1 MSKEGIKFNLDKVP
15 LNDEKAMEL
24 FSRGDTVAVFQFES
38 PGMRKHLS
46 ALKPSRFED
55 LVAMNALYR
64 PGPMDYIPQFIKRK
78 LGEEEIA
85 YDHPMMETYL
95 KDTYGITV
103 YQEQVMLLSRTL
115 AGFTRGEADTLRKA
129 MGKKQIKVMDKLKI
143 KFKDGC
149 LAKEEFVNGCAGN
162 DPEKLID
169 KIWDDWTAFASYAF
183 NKSHAV
189 CYAYVAYQCGYLK
202 AHYPVHFMAAVLS
215 SEIRDPAKISFYINH
230 SREIGIKVLPPDVN
244 NSDVKFTVNNGSI
257 VYALNGIKGVGEVA
271 AFSIVEARKKVG
283 KFKDLAHFLENV
295 DLRVVNKAVVDV
307 LIRVG
312 AFDSFGQ
319 KRKWMSENL
328 ESLLNDAQ
336 QLQEDERRGQ
346 MGLFDF
352 GEMTKDSPP
361 EGVDVEEWDED
372 YRLFEERDILG
383 FFVTGSPLDKYKSFI
398 KEHCQYDS
406 KSIKTLKIKGFSATA
421 TIAGIVDSVK
431 VKKNDSGENWALVTI
446 SDNYGTF
453 EVMVYKKQYEEFS
466 FLLELKKIVYLKLF
480 CRKRGENQL
489 SFSVDTVEDL
499 SQKRFGEV
507 TECHV
512 YLRNDVASEKEL
524 EDFRDDINRVPGTL
538 KLLFHLK
545 DNFDREHVLRA
556 KGYTMPKD
564 QDFAKMLET
573 KYHFINKIRLL

>member
-1 MSKEGIKFNLDKVP
+1 M
-15 LNDEKAMEL
+15 
-24 FSRGDTVAVFQFES
+24 
-38 PGMRKHLS
+38 
-46 ALKPSRFED
+46 
-55 LVAMNALYR
+55 
-64 PGPMDYIPQFIKRK
+64 
-78 LGEEEIA
+78 
-85 YDHPMMETYL
+85 
-95 KDTYGITV
+95 
-103 YQEQVMLLSRTL
+103 
-115 AGFTRGEADTLRKA
+115 
-129 MGKKQIKVMDKLKI
+129 
-143 KFKDGC
+143 
-149 LAKEEFVNGCAGN
+149 
-162 DPEKLID
+162 
-169 KIWDDWTAFASYAF
+169 
-183 NKSHAV
+183 
-189 CYAYVAYQCGYLK
+189 
-202 AHYPVHFMAAVLS
+202 
-215 SEIRDPAKISFYINH
+215 
-230 SREIGIKVLPPDVN
+230 
-244 NSDVKFTVNNGSI
+244 KFTVNNGSI
-257 VYALNGIKGVGEVA
+257 VYALNGIKGVGEIA

-312 AFDSFGQ
+312 AFDTFGQ

-352 GEMTKDSPP
+352 GEMTKDSPL
-361 EGVDVEEWDED
+361 EGVDAEEWDED

-564 QDFAKMLET
+564 EDFAKMLET
-573 KYHFINKIRLL
+573 KYRFINKIRLL